1 MGGLRIG
8 TSGWNY
14 PSGQGTW
21 NGVFYPPAKTR
32 PKGFDELGFYAE
44 HFDTVE
50 VNSTFYGQP
59 RASVTRKWA
68 DRTPEHFE
76 FSVKLYQKFTHPRMY
91 EEVLRRSLHAAEGHD
106 EAVRELVKPSAA
118 DLDEFRRGIE
128 PLASAG
134 KLGAVL
140 AQFPPSFKRGRRR
153 SRLPRSPAAGARR
166 ISGRR
171 GTSSSAAGAT
181 PSIRRSAL
189 LNDAGAAWVQIDEPK
204 FRFSI
209 RQNRLPNVKGFYY
222 MRLHGRNAAQWWK
235 HDKSEDRYNYL
246 YSGDELKDISETA
259 DAARRIVR
267 KAYLYTNNHFSAKSV
282 ANAAMIKQQ
291 LGEPIEGEYPPEF
304 VAQYP
309 GPRGRRAGEER
320 RLFPDEYAA
329 DLIANLQFRRNV
341 LAFDHLADDDVLAV
355 EFRARV
361 EHDVQLAVGLRRLA
375 HVREPH
381 GQRDVLV
388 LQRSLGHADRFA
400 ARGFSAASPERTL
413 LGVAGLR
420 IAELHQEA
428 GNGTMH
434 ALAVIEA
441 CFASSTMCATDT
453 GASF

>member
-21 NGVFYPPAKTR
+21 NGVFYPPAKAR
-32 PKGFDELGFYAE
+32 PRGFDELSFYAE

-76 FSVKLYQKFTHPRMY
+76 FTVKLYQKFTHPKMY
-91 EEVLRRSLHAAEGHD
+91 EEVLRRSLHAPEGH
-106 EAVRELVKPSAA
+106 EAAVRELVKPGNA
-118 DLDEFRRGIE
+118 DLDEFKRGID

-140 AQFPPSFKRGRRR
+140 AQFPPSFKRGIGE
-153 SRLPRSPAAGARR
+153 AGYLAHLLRMLGEYQVAVELR
-166 ISGRR
+166 H
-171 GTSSSAAGAT
+171 SSWSDAFDET
-181 PSIRRSAL
+181 IHL

-235 HDKSEDRYNYL
+235 HDQPEDRYNYL
-246 YSGDELKDISETA
+246 YSADELKDISETA
-259 DAARRIVR
+259 GAARRIVK

-282 ANAAMIKQQ
+282 ANATMIKQQ

-309 GPRGRRAGEER
+309 DLAGVVQVKSGDYSLTNTRR
-320 RLFPDEYAA
+320 
-329 DLIANLQFRRNV
+329 I
-341 LAFDHLADDDVLAV
+341 
-355 EFRARV
+355 
-361 EHDVQLAVGLRRLA
+361 
-375 HVREPH
+375 
-381 GQRDVLV
+381 
-388 LQRSLGHADRFA
+388 
-400 ARGFSAASPERTL
+400 
-413 LGVAGLR
+413 
-420 IAELHQEA
+420 
-428 GNGTMH
+428 
-434 ALAVIEA
+434 
-441 CFASSTMCATDT
+441 
-453 GASF
+453 